1 MSVDLPPR
9 YVVAPAKLVFA
20 DLPRTIVL
28 TGIRIWAL
36 GWRHNYEYT
45 GPIDEEDLL
54 ELLGLRRAAL
64 FEHLRRLM
72 VTGMLRYATTGSRF
86 TFDFTATLSA
96 SRAPPGRQR
105 ASPEIW
111 TRQDMSVD
119 DDDVQV
125 STESVQKQHQQQDG
139 RAREA
144 LQELGVMEPT
154 RSELLGLRWVTEDY
168 LHAWAEWWA
177 EQDGLGLG
185 FLVQQWRGG
194 ERAPETLREREV
206 RVRRDTYARYNI
218 QT

>member
-1 MSVDLPPR
+1 
-9 YVVAPAKLVFA
+9 VAPAKLVFA

-72 VTGMLRYATTGSRF
+72 VKGMLRYATTGSRF

-96 SRAPPGRQR
+96 SRAPPGRQL

-119 DDDVQV
+119 DDGVQV
-125 STESVQKQHQQQDG
+125 STDSIGKHQQQDG

-144 LQELGVMEPT
+144 LRQLGLMEPT
-154 RSELLGLRWVTEDY
+154 LSEIAALEWVTEAY
-168 LHAWAEWWA
+168 ARSWATWYDEHRD
-177 EQDGLGLG
+177 EVGVG
-185 FLVQQWRGG
+185 FLVLRWRGG
-194 ERAPETLREREV
+194 EEAPETRSDREKRVQREAYV
-206 RVRRDTYARYNI
+206 RYNI